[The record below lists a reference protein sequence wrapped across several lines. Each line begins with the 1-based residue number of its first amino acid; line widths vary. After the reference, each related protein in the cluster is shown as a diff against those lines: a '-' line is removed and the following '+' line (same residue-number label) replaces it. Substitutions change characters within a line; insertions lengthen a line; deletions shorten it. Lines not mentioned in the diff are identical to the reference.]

1 MLSFTGY
8 VDKIKN
14 LLFITS
20 KEDRNRVKEKY
31 KEKVPD
37 PLNRQFPDRVPK
49 EQAIENHG
57 ARKQLIAELFP
68 AGTVHNSKYIT
79 TYDKV
84 NQSLIWRAFDRLM
97 QLKLRFNYTIHL
109 WYQRRIFSI
118 TFFFQLKLASIAITF
133 SCMSYTR

>member
-57 ARKQLIAELFP
+57 ARKRLIAELLP

-109 WYQRRIFSI
+109 W
-118 TFFFQLKLASIAITF
+118 
-133 SCMSYTR
+133 